1 MPTKRTR
8 KLLPSRV
15 EDHDENKDKDKDKD
29 KGQAKSAPRVKGP
42 DKAEYNKYDPLNTC
56 YIRVKANK

>member
-15 EDHDENKDKDKDKD
+15 EDHDENRD